1 MFYYLCHWDPN
12 GEVRPDIFEQLKE
25 YSNHSD
31 IAFVSASPK
40 LLTNSV
46 AMDRLKNIC
55 DFVLIRHNQG
65 YDFGSWQSG
74 ILYCERYLKKVSRLI
89 LTNDSCYGPL
99 HSFDTLFQRLMACS
113 ADVVGL
119 TDSTTIRNHLQSYF
133 IAYGQKSW
141 HPQSSGHFGGRS
153 KSGLRRRIWYALTRL
168 LERYTHRVWFSPRS
182 SLLSWYAWEFNS
194 YMLA

>member
-1 MFYYLCHWDPN
+1 MLRLGHPKYFSDGDPLYHKFLHPYSHRFEPAALPAQPLGNSTSGLIYTWTNPNFLLRGSCFTIYVHWDPN

-74 ILYCERYLKKVSRLI
+74 ILYCERYLKRYQGLFSQTIVAMDHCIVLI
-89 LTNDSCYGPL
+89 LY
-99 HSFDTLFQRLMACS
+99 
-113 ADVVGL
+113 
-119 TDSTTIRNHLQSYF
+119 
-133 IAYGQKSW
+133 
-141 HPQSSGHFGGRS
+141 SSD
-153 KSGLRRRIWYALTRL
+153 
-168 LERYTHRVWFSPRS
+168 
-182 SLLSWYAWEFNS
+182 
-194 YMLA
+194 